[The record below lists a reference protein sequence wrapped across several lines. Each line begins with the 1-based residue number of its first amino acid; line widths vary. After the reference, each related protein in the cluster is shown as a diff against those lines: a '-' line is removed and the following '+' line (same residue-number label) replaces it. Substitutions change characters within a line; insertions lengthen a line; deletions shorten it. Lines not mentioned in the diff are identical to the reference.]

1 VPNAEGSSVDAEAR
15 ARKRLLL
22 DLHTSEAPITTTRND
37 ISIEDLGLEDM
48 IVDGILNL
56 FAVIRKATPGFQ
68 ERTVG
73 KNGIYLPNDFWVSRT
88 FSKASS
94 YRSLNFRTLHFKIDK
109 PRVIVQSYSR
119 C

>member
-1 VPNAEGSSVDAEAR
+1 MPNAEGSSVDAEAR

-88 FSKASS
+88 F
-94 YRSLNFRTLHFKIDK
+94 FKGKLLSELKLSNTSFQDRQAPCYCPK
-109 PRVIVQSYSR
+109 LF
-119 C
+119 